1 MLTSLNRMV
10 GLPVVWQDR
19 QLGYVERAVPD
30 ARARRLSGVVVRKGI
45 GAAKWVSSDGIAVVG
60 SRCVLIRQKPGA
72 VPDSQPGSLGRA
84 FLTTGEC
91 VGEVTDMILH
101 GDSLRLEA
109 LELSPGPVY
118 RLLGKRAYAAQY
130 RVGGGSRGAKAP
142 DMGAAQADIGRGGR
156 RMSML
161 KTAAAGAIGFA
172 VGAGAMLMPG
182 NQKLKKQAQ
191 KQMDKLVRMAKMW

>member
-10 GLPVVWQDR
+10 GLPVVWQYR

-130 RVGGGSRGAKAP
+130 RVGGGSREGEVVVP
-142 DMGAAQADIGRGGR
+142 RLLTWAQ
-156 RMSML
+156 L
-161 KTAAAGAIGFA
+161 KRTLGEEDDG
-172 VGAGAMLMPG
+172 
-182 NQKLKKQAQ
+182 
-191 KQMDKLVRMAKMW
+191 

>member
-19 QLGYVERAVPD
+19 QLGYVERAIPD
-30 ARARRLSGVVVRKGI
+30 AHARRLSGVVVRKGI

-60 SRCVLIRQKPGA
+60 SRC
-72 VPDSQPGSLGRA
+72 LGRA

-130 RVGGGSRGAKAP
+130 RVGGGSREGEVVVP
-142 DMGAAQADIGRGGR
+142 RLLTWAQ
-156 RMSML
+156 L
-161 KTAAAGAIGFA
+161 KRTLGEEDDG
-172 VGAGAMLMPG
+172 
-182 NQKLKKQAQ
+182 
-191 KQMDKLVRMAKMW
+191 

>member
-72 VPDSQPGSLGRA
+72 VPDSRTRILPRRGVRISGFPERRPRSVRSVPSGRKTSRLSLAIRSGTRSGYPFSTSNSMVLPSAEIRVIFTCVKIIGSKSSVR
-84 FLTTGEC
+84 
-91 VGEVTDMILH
+91 
-101 GDSLRLEA
+101 LRM
-109 LELSPGPVY
+109 V
-118 RLLGKRAYAAQY
+118 
-130 RVGGGSRGAKAP
+130 
-142 DMGAAQADIGRGGR
+142 
-156 RMSML
+156 
-161 KTAAAGAIGFA
+161 
-172 VGAGAMLMPG
+172 
-182 NQKLKKQAQ
+182 
-191 KQMDKLVRMAKMW
+191 KLVQSSILKM

>member
-45 GAAKWVSSDGIAVVG
+45 GAAKWVSIDGIAVVG
-60 SRCVLIRQKPGA
+60 NRCVLIREKPGP
-72 VPDSQPGSLGRA
+72 VLDGQPGSLGRA

-91 VGEVTDMILH
+91 VGEVTDVIIH

-109 LELSPGPVY
+109 LELSPGPLY

-130 RVGGGSRGAKAP
+130 RVDGDAREGEVVVPRLLTWAQLKRTLGEEDGG
-142 DMGAAQADIGRGGR
+142 
-156 RMSML
+156 
-161 KTAAAGAIGFA
+161 
-172 VGAGAMLMPG
+172 
-182 NQKLKKQAQ
+182 
-191 KQMDKLVRMAKMW
+191 

>member
-72 VPDSQPGSLGRA
+72 VPDSRPGSLGRA

-91 VGEVTDMILH
+91 VGEVTDMI
-101 GDSLRLEA
+101 
-109 LELSPGPVY
+109 PP
-118 RLLGKRAYAAQY
+118 
-130 RVGGGSRGAKAP
+130 
-142 DMGAAQADIGRGGR
+142 
-156 RMSML
+156 
-161 KTAAAGAIGFA
+161 
-172 VGAGAMLMPG
+172 
-182 NQKLKKQAQ
+182 
-191 KQMDKLVRMAKMW
+191 W